1 MTPSAATEIQHLRWD
16 DIPLEHVSET
26 LSRKI
31 ITGEREMV
39 TQIFMKQGCFVP
51 THSHESEQVTYVL
64 KGALKF
70 CLAGREIVVR
80 AGEVLCIPSWLEHS
94 AEALEETLEMD
105 IFSPIR
111 QDWLDKTDAYLRR
124 DPEQRS

>member
-1 MTPSAATEIQHLRWD
+1 MTQVTFDAVQYLRWSEV
-16 DIPLEHVSET
+16 PLEKVSET

-39 TQIFMKQGCFVP
+39 TQIYMTSGCIVP
-51 THSHESEQVTYVL
+51 THSHESEQITCVL

-70 CLAGREIVVR
+70 TVGGKEVVVR
-80 AGEVLCIPSWLEHS
+80 EGEVICIPSWLEHS
-94 AEALEETLEMD
+94 AEALEETVEMD

-111 QDWLDKTDAYLRR
+111 QDWLDKTDGYLRR
-124 DPEQRS
+124 

>member
-1 MTPSAATEIQHLRWD
+1 MKPVTTGAVQHLRWSD
-16 DIPLEHVSET
+16 VPLEKVSET

-39 TQIFMKQGCFVP
+39 TQIFMKSGCLVP
-51 THSHESEQVTYVL
+51 THSHESEQITYVL

-70 CLAGREIVVR
+70 TLGGREIVVR
-80 AGEVLCIPSWLEHS
+80 EGEVLGIPSWLEHS
-94 AEALEETLEMD
+94 AEALEDTIEMD

-111 QDWLDKTDAYLRR
+111 QDWLDKTDEYLRR
-124 DPEQRS
+124 